1 MLTIPLLS
9 SNTEL
14 YKRLKAVIDSRPQ
27 DGYELFPVSSLEEA
41 RSFLGPKTSELIYAD
56 FSGSLPLLEAPHSGL
71 WLGHGGVIAL
81 CEERHTIDRISA
93 LRGADILVPLTFA
106 EMENQLPGIL
116 DIINDNRALLSRNA
130 GAGRSGMPSG
140 SFKLRN
146 SFSEAVCSVN
156 LICNYLCR
164 TGKLTVERKYFFHLP
179 LYELLINAI
188 EHGNCGISY
197 DEKSRFLERGG
208 CASDLIEEKC
218 GDPAVASTAVSLR
231 YELHASYARFVIAD
245 QGAGFDW
252 RTMMRTMPK
261 KDLLRLHGR
270 GILIA
275 RETVRAL
282 CYNEKGNEVALEIN
296 YASPARAVCR
306 LRKRARK

>member
-9 SNTEL
+9 SNTDL

-27 DGYELFPVSSLEEA
+27 DGYELCHVPSLDEA
-41 RSFLGPKTSELIYAD
+41 RKFLGSRIPDLIYAD

-81 CEERHTIDRISA
+81 CEECHTIDRINA
-93 LRGADILVPLTFA
+93 LRGADILVSLTFA
-106 EMENQLPGIL
+106 RIENRLPGIL
-116 DIINDNRALLSRNA
+116 DIIRDNRALLSRSA
-130 GAGRSGMPSG
+130 GSVSGCLR
-140 SFKLRN
+140 LRN
-146 SFSEAVCSVN
+146 SIFEAVCSVN

-164 TGKLTVERKYFFHLP
+164 SGKLTVERKYFFHLP

-218 GDPAVASTAVSLR
+218 GEPAVASTTVSLR
-231 YELHASYARFVIAD
+231 YELHASYARFEIAD
-245 QGAGFDW
+245 QGGGFDW
-252 RTMMRTMPK
+252 RTMIRTMPE

-275 RETVRAL
+275 RETVRSL
-282 CYNEKGNEVALEIN
+282 RYNEKGNGVTFEIE
-296 YASPARAVCR
+296 YASPLRSVRR
-306 LRKRARK
+306 LPRRARK